1 MSATKPVLLI
11 FGAGA
16 NIGQGVAKA
25 FAAQGYSVAT
35 TSRSEKTPAPADGID
50 LHIKSDLVDSS
61 SIPGVFEQVRRVL
74 GQAPSVVVYNG
85 ESLPSNQWANSRMH
99 ILHGKGENHKQSRFK
114 ANNDTNARQLRH
126 WLLPHQM
133 TLWRCLS
140 RTSIGTFKSTPPV
153 YSRQPSML

>member
-25 FAAQGYSVAT
+25 FAAKGYSVAT

-61 SIPGVFEQVRRVL
+61 SVPGVFEQVRQVL

-85 ESLPSNQWANSRMH
+85 ESLPSNQ
-99 ILHGKGENHKQSRFK
+99 
-114 ANNDTNARQLRH
+114 
-126 WLLPHQM
+126 
-133 TLWRCLS
+133 
-140 RTSIGTFKSTPPV
+140 
-153 YSRQPSML
+153 